1 MHIHYVTKMA
11 VACCVLH
18 NVCEIHGE
26 TFNEEWTEEVESLH
40 LQRPCDTVASQEC
53 EHEDAE
59 AKGQLTVL
67 AAMFEHFI
75 MHMHNHYDV
84 LPI

>member
-1 MHIHYVTKMA
+1 MHIHYVTKMDI
-11 VACCVLH
+11 ACCVLH

-40 LQRPCDTVASQEC
+40 LQSPCDTVASQEC

-59 AKGQLTVL
+59 AIRRALVEYLKG
-67 AAMFEHFI
+67 
-75 MHMHNHYDV
+75 N
-84 LPI
+84 